1 MLMDNNEP
9 VIQLE
14 HVSRRYG
21 RKLALDDVSLTVP
34 RGRIFG
40 LVGPNGAGKTTIIK
54 HVLGLLRAQKGSVRV
69 LGLDPVSH
77 PCEVLGR
84 IGYLSEDRDL
94 PPWMTVSQLLAY
106 CRAFYPRWDASYV
119 EKLRQ
124 LFQIPLDSRVR
135 TLSKG
140 ELAKTGLMVAL
151 AYRPELLV
159 LDEPSSGLD
168 PVVRRELLETV
179 VRAEAEE
186 GHTVLL
192 SSHLLDEVARVSHHV
207 AMMANGRI
215 VLRDTLEGLLAA
227 HRCIVIRLPGSETP
241 RNLPGV
247 ISASSPAG
255 REWQVICQGTPDG
268 FLGALSASGG
278 EAISESEPS
287 LEDIFHAHVTGLGP
301 DGKVAGAAHEALA
314 HAQAGR
320 L

>member
-1 MLMDNNEP
+1 MDNNESI
-9 VIQLE
+9 IQLE

-21 RKLALDDVSLTVP
+21 RKLALDDVSLDVP

-40 LVGPNGAGKTTIIK
+40 LVGPNGAGKTTVIK
-54 HVLGLLRAQKGSVRV
+54 HILGLLRAQKGSVRV
-69 LGLDPVSH
+69 LGLDPVHH
-77 PCEVLGR
+77 PCAVLGR

-106 CRAFYPRWDASYV
+106 CRAFYPHWDANCV
-119 EKLRQ
+119 ETLRQ

-179 VRAEAEE
+179 VRAEAKE

-215 VLRDTLEGLLAA
+215 VLRDTLQGLLAA
-227 HRCIVIRLPGSETP
+227 HRCLTIRLSGSRSP

-247 ISASSPAG
+247 IAANPG
-255 REWQVICQGTPDG
+255 MDGEWRVICRGTREG
-268 FLGALSASGG
+268 FWDALRATGG
-278 EAISESEPS
+278 EVISESDPS
-287 LEDIFHAHVTGLGP
+287 LEDIFHAHIAGSETDAEAV
-301 DGKVAGAAHEALA
+301 GAARPGLQAPQLA
-314 HAQAGR
+314 S

>member
-1 MLMDNNEP
+1 MDSNEP

-14 HVSRRYG
+14 RVCRRYG
-21 RKLALDDVSLTVP
+21 RKLALDNVSLTVP

-54 HVLGLLRAQKGSVRV
+54 HILGLLRAQQGTVRV
-69 LGLDPVSH
+69 LRLDPVSH
-77 PCEVLGR
+77 PCEVLSR

-106 CRAFYPRWDASYV
+106 CRAFYPSWDAAYV

-151 AYRPELLV
+151 AYHPELLV

-168 PVVRRELLETV
+168 PVVRKELLEAV

-192 SSHLLDEVARVSHHV
+192 SSHLLDEVARVSHYV
-207 AMMANGRI
+207 TMMANGRI
-215 VLRDTLEGLLAA
+215 VLRDTLGGLVAA
-227 HRCIVIRLPGSETP
+227 HRRMVISLPVS
-241 RNLPGV
+241 RSIAHLPGV
-247 ISASSPAG
+247 ISASATTG
-255 REWQVICQGTPDG
+255 GQWQVMCKGKREE
-268 FLGALSASGG
+268 FLGALHAAGG
-278 EAISESEPS
+278 QAISESEPT
-287 LEDIFHAHVTGLGP
+287 LEDIFHSHAGG
-301 DGKVAGAAHEALA
+301 DGAGAEVAGRTREAPSPLQPA
-314 HAQAGR
+314 R

>member
-1 MLMDNNEP
+1 MDNNESI
-9 VIQLE
+9 IQLE

-21 RKLALDDVSLTVP
+21 RKLALDDVSLDVP

-54 HVLGLLRAQKGSVRV
+54 HILGLLRAQKGSVRV
-69 LGLDPVSH
+69 LGLDPVRH

-106 CRAFYPRWDASYV
+106 CRAFYPRWDANYV
-119 EKLRQ
+119 ETLRQ

-215 VLRDTLEGLLAA
+215 VLRDTLQGLLAA
-227 HRCIVIRLPGSETP
+227 HRCVIIRLPGSKSP
-241 RNLPGV
+241 GNLPGV
-247 ISASSPAG
+247 IDAAAG
-255 REWQVICQGTPDG
+255 TDSEWKVICQGTQEG
-268 FLGALSASGG
+268 FLDALRATGG
-278 EAISESEPS
+278 EVISESDPS
-287 LEDIFHAHVTGLGP
+287 LEDIFHAHISGSETDAEAV
-301 DGKVAGAAHEALA
+301 GAARPGLQAPQLA
-314 HAQAGR
+314 S

>member
-1 MLMDNNEP
+1 MDSNES
-9 VIQLE
+9 VVQLE

-21 RKLALDDVSLTVP
+21 RKLALDDVCLTVP
-34 RGRIFG
+34 TGRIFG

-54 HVLGLLRAQKGSVRV
+54 HILGLLRAQTGTVRV
-69 LGLDPVSH
+69 LGLDPVAH

-106 CRAFYPRWDASYV
+106 CRAFYPRWDVSHA
-119 EKLRQ
+119 EKLRR

-179 VRAEAEE
+179 VRSEAEE

-192 SSHLLDEVARVSHHV
+192 SSHLLDEVARVSHYV
-207 AMMANGRI
+207 AMIANGRI

-227 HRCIVIRLPGSETP
+227 YRSIVVRLPTP
-241 RNLPGV
+241 KTPKDLPGV
-247 ISASSPAG
+247 ISAGSATSGEWKVLCQAT
-255 REWQVICQGTPDG
+255 REAL
-268 FLGALSASGG
+268 LGALRAAGG
-278 EAISESEPS
+278 QVLSECEPS
-287 LEDIFHAHVTGLGP
+287 LEEIFHAHVAGSGP
-301 DGKVAGAAHEALA
+301 DAEATGTARPAMGPVQSAHL
-314 HAQAGR
+314 
-320 L
+320 

>member
-1 MLMDNNEP
+1 MDNNESI
-9 VIQLE
+9 IQLE

-21 RKLALDDVSLTVP
+21 RKLALDDVSLDVP

-54 HVLGLLRAQKGSVRV
+54 HILGLLRAQKGSVRV
-69 LGLDPVSH
+69 LGLDPVRH

-106 CRAFYPRWDASYV
+106 CRAFYPQWDADYV
-119 EKLRQ
+119 ETLRQ

-179 VRAEAEE
+179 VRTEAEE
-186 GHTVLL
+186 GRTVLL

-215 VLRDTLEGLLAA
+215 VLRDSLQGLLAA
-227 HRCIVIRLPGSETP
+227 HRCLIIRVPGSRSP

-247 ISASSPAG
+247 IDAAAKDG
-255 REWQVICQGTPDG
+255 EWKVICRRGTRED
-268 FLGALSASGG
+268 LLDVLRATGG
-278 EAISESEPS
+278 VVISESDPS
-287 LEDIFHAHVTGLGP
+287 LEDIFHAHIAGSATEAEAV
-301 DGKVAGAAHEALA
+301 GAASPDLQA
-314 HAQAGR
+314 AQPVS

>member
-1 MLMDNNEP
+1 MDSNEP
-9 VIQLE
+9 VIQINR
-14 HVSRRYG
+14 VSRRYG
-21 RKLALDDVSLTVP
+21 RKLAMDDVSLTVP

-40 LVGPNGAGKTTIIK
+40 VVGPNGAGKTTIIK
-54 HVLGLLRAQKGSVRV
+54 HILGLLRAQKGSVRV

-106 CRAFYPRWDASYV
+106 CRAFYPRWDARYV

-151 AYRPELLV
+151 AYHPELLV

-215 VLRDTLEGLLAA
+215 ILRDTLEGLLAA
-227 HRCIVIRLPGSETP
+227 HRRIVIRLPASETP
-241 RNLPGV
+241 RDLPCV
-247 ISASSPAG
+247 ISAASARG
-255 REWQVICQGTPDG
+255 GEWQVICQGTQEE
-268 FLGALSASGG
+268 FLSALGAAGG
-278 EAISESEPS
+278 QVISESEPS
-287 LEDIFHAHVTGLGP
+287 LEDIFHAHVAGFGRAAEA
-301 DGKVAGAAHEALA
+301 VGAARETELA
-314 HAQAGR
+314 PQPAR

>member
-1 MLMDNNEP
+1 MDSNEP

-21 RKLALDDVSLTVP
+21 RKLAMDNVSLTVP

-54 HVLGLLRAQKGSVRV
+54 HILGLLRAQKGSVRV

-77 PCEVLGR
+77 PREVLGR

-106 CRAFYPRWDASYV
+106 CRAFYPRWDATYV
-119 EKLRQ
+119 ETLRQ

-151 AYRPELLV
+151 AYHPELLV

-179 VRAEAEE
+179 VRTEA
-186 GHTVLL
+186 
-192 SSHLLDEVARVSHHV
+192 
-207 AMMANGRI
+207 
-215 VLRDTLEGLLAA
+215 
-227 HRCIVIRLPGSETP
+227 
-241 RNLPGV
+241 
-247 ISASSPAG
+247 
-255 REWQVICQGTPDG
+255 Q
-268 FLGALSASGG
+268 
-278 EAISESEPS
+278 
-287 LEDIFHAHVTGLGP
+287 
-301 DGKVAGAAHEALA
+301 
-314 HAQAGR
+314 
-320 L
+320 